1 MLGIYFRL
9 KFIMSSKKVYRRY
22 YDVFKL
28 PVPNDRLDTRPLGR
42 VKVFLCKTYYL
53 SNIKDIASYFL
64 TLSSYIDY
72 TCTMYI
78 AFIKYKY
85 LTGIVSSLTLP
96 FNGKMYV

>member
-28 PVPNDRLDTRPLGR
+28 PVPNDRLVTVLRDGPSLTTGSTHVLLDGSRQNIL
-42 VKVFLCKTYYL
+42 L
-53 SNIKDIASYFL
+53 SNIKDIDSYFL

-78 AFIKYKY
+78 AFIKYKLY
-85 LTGIVSSLTLP
+85 LH
-96 FNGKMYV
+96 